1 MSLPSRKVSEEYLGG
16 DETEALCKT
25 SHEQCILS
33 KNSCQLYCFTKTSVG
48 QPFINFPQICTIFI
62 TAKNVPSVINQDKI
76 YLDDYL
82 KNIFNQVSSSV
93 WVNAADRSK
102 SINLELLEEMFQI
115 EEKEK
120 AVNTGKLN
128 VRQSGVGVQTNFKTF
143 LMLGLL
149 IFVIN
154 IIIIIY

>member
-1 MSLPSRKVSEEYLGG
+1 M
-16 DETEALCKT
+16 
-25 SHEQCILS
+25 
-33 KNSCQLYCFTKTSVG
+33 
-48 QPFINFPQICTIFI
+48 
-62 TAKNVPSVINQDKI
+62 
-76 YLDDYL
+76 
-82 KNIFNQVSSSV
+82 
-93 WVNAADRSK
+93 NAADRSK

-120 AVNTGKLN
+120 VVNTGKLN
-128 VRQSGVGVQTNFKTF
+128 VWQSGVGVQTNFKTF

>member
-1 MSLPSRKVSEEYLGG
+1 M
-16 DETEALCKT
+16 
-25 SHEQCILS
+25 
-33 KNSCQLYCFTKTSVG
+33 
-48 QPFINFPQICTIFI
+48 
-62 TAKNVPSVINQDKI
+62 
-76 YLDDYL
+76 
-82 KNIFNQVSSSV
+82 
-93 WVNAADRSK
+93 NAADRSK

-120 AVNTGKLN
+120 VVNTGKLN

-154 IIIIIY
+154 IIIIIIY